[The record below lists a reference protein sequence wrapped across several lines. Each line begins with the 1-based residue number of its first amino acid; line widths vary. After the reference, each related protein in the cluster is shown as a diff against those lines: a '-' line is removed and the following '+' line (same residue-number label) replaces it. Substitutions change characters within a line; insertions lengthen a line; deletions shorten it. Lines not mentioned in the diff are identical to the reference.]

1 MPCRALKGGLERGN
15 SMKYSARSL
24 KIVGVSCFCGISLCL
39 CLSAPAA
46 GKAGASKETGKRL
59 SAQGIRLEQ
68 EKRLALR
75 SLEDLRFLLS
85 LVETE
90 RGELGKEIDA
100 IALLEVPDREADLRQ
115 IAELFDSYGDWLK
128 ENEAE
133 FDTDLATLSSGN
145 MVLDAQWPGRYA
157 AMATEFKKFAS
168 QLTAMAQG
176 FNAEGKRLAALI
188 DRRRLLQGKIS
199 ALEEQISNIT
209 RNPADRS
216 KDSRD
221 NNETNRLRV
230 KLRTVQN
237 EFSTIPR
244 AHEDILKHYFCVEER
259 ARAEA
264 VWMAAKSDE
273 YAFLGNVTATITGS
287 SARKRPAVEAAI
299 SRLRRVNE
307 QMTNR
312 MKKRIDAID
321 RKQSMVSPAG
331 TLQELQRSGELHNL
345 YLNQKQRY
353 EQYINRLKAQAGA
366 LEADLSELLGQQ

>member
-1 MPCRALKGGLERGN
+1 MEFSAHPLKVMAA
-15 SMKYSARSL
+15 S
-24 KIVGVSCFCGISLCL
+24 CL
-39 CLSAPAA
+39 CGACLSFCLPSPAI
-46 GKAGASKETGKRL
+46 GKAQASGETGKRL
-59 SAQGIRLEQ
+59 SARGMRLEQ

-90 RGELGKEIDA
+90 RRELSREIDA
-100 IALLEVPDREADLRQ
+100 IALLELPDREADLRQ
-115 IAELFDSYGDWLK
+115 IVELFDSYGDWLK

-133 FDTDLATLSSGN
+133 FDNDLATLSTGN
-145 MVLDAQWPGRYA
+145 AALNGQWPGRYA
-157 AMATEFKKFAS
+157 AMATEFRKFAS

-176 FNAEGKRLAALI
+176 FDAESKRVAALI

-199 ALEEQISNIT
+199 ALEEQISNIA
-209 RNPADRS
+209 RNPAERGR
-216 KDSRD
+216 DSRG
-221 NNETNRLRV
+221 NNDANRLRV
-230 KLRTVQN
+230 RLRAVQN

-244 AHEDILKHYFCVEER
+244 VKEDILKHYFCVEEQ

-273 YAFLGNVTATITGS
+273 YEFLGNVTATITGPS
-287 SARKRPAVEAAI
+287 TRKRPAVEAAI

-331 TLQELQRSGELHNL
+331 TLQELQRSSELHNL

-366 LEADLSELLGQQ
+366 LEADLSELLGQL